1 MSSEVDWFQRLV
13 VEDVMKVCG
22 VYLWTTIFLKFLKF
36 KCKISVQ
43 KEVIYHSFF
52 FLNHILVTW
61 PATNL
66 LILRKWCGFGK
77 LKSPLFCLRYDPLIV
92 WTQNHITFIFI
103 KMMSHDLLVQ
113 MAYCLFGFSTRKVL
127 QRCRSLYVSGKL
139 SIYPS
144 PKPTLTLWSHLGKN
158 VGLGEG

>member
-1 MSSEVDWFQRLV
+1 MLEGTLLPSNMASKTTFCLYLVKHLIVTLICAVKVTTSSFQHFPWSLV
-13 VEDVMKVCG
+13 QTLCFGHVPCYE
-22 VYLWTTIFLKFLKF
+22 LTHF
-36 KCKISVQ
+36 KKMVRVW
-43 KEVIYHSFF
+43 K
-52 FLNHILVTW
+52 T
-61 PATNL
+61 
-66 LILRKWCGFGK
+66 
-77 LKSPLFCLRYDPLIV
+77 KSLLFCLRYDPLIV
-92 WTQNHITFIFI
+92 FRRQNHITFIFI